1 MDDLATEQNLSIG
14 TSINGLIP
22 LIDVLLVVLTFMM
35 GLAVMPSNHSSSSR
49 PKPSSQIVDPSSPLQ
64 VVALTIDGDWL
75 LNGQPIIEQLLL
87 QKLELDNRKPHPARV
102 LFLPSDGQPVDVVSE
117 YFSKLKA
124 VAGERVKLRM
134 PSEQDTP

>member
-1 MDDLATEQNLSIG
+1 MDDLSTDQNLSMG
-14 TSINGLIP
+14 ASINGLIP

-35 GLAVMPSNHSSSSR
+35 GLAVMPSSQPTGSR
-49 PKPSSQIVDPSSPLQ
+49 PKPSSQVVDPRSPLQ

-75 LNGQPIIEQLLL
+75 LNGQPISEQLLL
-87 QKLELDNRKPHPARV
+87 GNLGLDNRKQHPPRV
-102 LFLPSDGQPVDVVSE
+102 LFLPSDGQPVDVVSN

-124 VAGERVKLRM
+124 VAGDRVKLRM